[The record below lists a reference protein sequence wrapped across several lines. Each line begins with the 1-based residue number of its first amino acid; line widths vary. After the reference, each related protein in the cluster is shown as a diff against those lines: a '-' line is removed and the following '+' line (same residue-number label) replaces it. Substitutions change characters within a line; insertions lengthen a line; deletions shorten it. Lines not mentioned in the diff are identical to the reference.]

1 MQTVNRPPA
10 HIRGCYPFEVP
21 EVYYFIRAAIARH
34 LPTGYCF
41 ANTWSK
47 LAHYKIL
54 KKIGQGGMGEVYLAE
69 DSKLGREVAIKVL
82 PDAFAGDGD
91 RRARFERE
99 ARVLASL
106 NHPVGGRA

>member
-1 MQTVNRPPA
+1 LRAICPPDT
-10 HIRGCYPFEVP
+10 ISPILG
-21 EVYYFIRAAIARH
+21 
-34 LPTGYCF
+34 PT
-41 ANTWSK
+41 

-82 PDAFAGDGD
+82 PDAFARDGD

-106 NHPVGGRA
+106 NHPGVATLYGPRVSTAW